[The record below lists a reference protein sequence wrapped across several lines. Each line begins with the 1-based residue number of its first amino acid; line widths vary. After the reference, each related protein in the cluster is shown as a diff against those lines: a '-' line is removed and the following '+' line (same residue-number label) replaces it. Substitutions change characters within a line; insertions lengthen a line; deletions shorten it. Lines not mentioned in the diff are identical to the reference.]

1 MLDACNGWPC
11 CWHCQLASLACPGGH
26 CQFVIIPILII
37 QTFALLRW
45 WDFNFQ
51 GHKWESDKKTVLA
64 VIVAIMDFNSIAT
77 YNWPRKGCILENN
90 CKIFHF
96 FHFFSFLF
104 FLFWFA
110 RGLTGVCKPNTW
122 FKDFSSFIKHGNLQH
137 FNTKLRPLTSW
148 NIHI

>member
-26 CQFVIIPILII
+26 CQFVIILILII

-64 VIVAIMDFNSIAT
+64 VIVAIMDL
-77 YNWPRKGCILENN
+77 ILLLPITSQE
-90 CKIFHF
+90 KDVYLKTIVRFFIFSF
-96 FHFFSFLF
+96 VSFLF

-110 RGLTGVCKPNTW
+110 RGLTRFCKPNTW

-137 FNTKLRPLTSW
+137 LNTKLQPLTSW